1 VISIVQEITRLRV
14 TNTIVMR
21 ERQDFTGQK
30 FGRLTVIGTEI
41 DEKGKSLQVCRCEC
55 GTVVKIHSYRIKNG
69 STVSCG
75 CHSREKAKERMTKE
89 GAEIARKYQLSK
101 PMPVHPGDVFGL
113 LTVIK
118 ETDLI
123 PDGEGQRNR
132 RAVLCKC
139 ECGKEVPVRV
149 KDLMEGRSV
158 SCGCYRAIGAK
169 RTHGQSANRAH
180 KIPGTSEYNSWLGC
194 INRCYNPISKGFL
207 EYGLFGITVCDRW
220 RQSFSVFYA
229 DMGPKPFPEYSLDRY
244 PDPKGNYEPSNCR
257 WASPS
262 EQASNRIYLSYD
274 EKTDRVCK
282 VSLHMAQQYL
292 IRSKRSEEEIR
303 MSLIQIRD
311 ALFIKPE

>member
-1 VISIVQEITRLRV
+1 MTSIGQEITKLRV
-14 TNTIVMR
+14 TNTIDMR

-41 DEKGKSLQVCRCEC
+41 DEKGKSLQVCKCDC
-55 GTVVKIHSYRIKNG
+55 GSILKIHSYRIKNG

-75 CHSREKAKERMTKE
+75 CHSRDKAKERMTKE

-101 PMPVHPGDVFGL
+101 PIPVNPGDVFGL

-118 ETDLI
+118 ETDLM
-123 PDGEGQRNR
+123 PDGQGLRNR

-139 ECGKEVPVRV
+139 ECGKEVPIRV

-180 KIPGTSEYNSWLGC
+180 GVQGTAEYNSWLGC
-194 INRCYNPISKGFL
+194 INRCYSPINKSYL
-207 EYGLFGITVCDRW
+207 DYGLFGVTVCERW
-220 RQSFSVFYA
+220 RKSFPDFYK
-229 DMGPKPFPEYSLDRY
+229 DMGPKPFPDYSLDRF
-244 PDPKGNYEPSNCR
+244 PDPEGNYEPSNCR
-257 WASPS
+257 WASKS
-262 EQASNRIYLSYD
+262 QQAENRRYFSYD
-274 EKTDRVCK
+274 EKTYRVGK

-292 IRSKRSEEEIR
+292 IRSKRSEEEIKIA
-303 MSLIQIRD
+303 LIQIRD